1 VKCAVE
7 IVEVKVSLGRRTQE
21 RNNNNERFANEKK
34 KQQEGRNESGFIQG
48 KSRCWI

>member
-21 RNNNNERFANEKK
+21 RNNNDVSDLQMKRSSNKGARD
-34 KQQEGRNESGFIQG
+34 RI
-48 KSRCWI
+48 